1 MVRRSK
7 KRMAQNYLIQH
18 TRDFEEDPPK
28 VGHWVTQAIGSDRYS
43 YEIEWVSEDKK
54 KVRTVIGSEYWL
66 NKWYIWLP
74 EGWGKNTI
82 MMDNGWL
89 YISDRDISYLDPHF

>member
-1 MVRRSK
+1 MLRTSK
-7 KRMAQNYLIQH
+7 
-18 TRDFEEDPPK
+18 EEIIIDINLMKDHAMCQFKGISGYHAVP
-28 VGHWVTQAIGSDRYS
+28 YS
-43 YEIEWVSEDKK
+43 AIEWVSEDKK

-89 YISDRDISYLDPHF
+89 YISDKDMSYRDPHF